1 MSMIIHIPCSNAD
14 QDANPNSISA
24 FVTSID
30 VFLDFNSV
38 WLLSER
44 GMCFLSSSMASTPG
58 ADTPSDSF
66 GDMGTGQVPCVMTMF
81 NKSILIV
88 YGFDICPFMV
98 NRQNRNV
105 LIVS

>member
-38 WLLSER
+38 WLLFER

-81 NKSILIV
+81 NKSILIF
-88 YGFDICPFMV
+88 YGFDICLFMV
-98 NRQNRNV
+98 NRENQNMP
-105 LIVS
+105 IVS